1 MKSNYKDME
10 KFLKVLG
17 FVLLVSRVY
26 IIYKLVIL
34 LYLTQSNPVEYP
46 MDKLTWWG
54 YLLIFDIWLQFVL
67 PPIDVDKKD

>member
-17 FVLLVSRVY
+17 FVLLVLRVY

-54 YLLIFDIWLQFVL
+54 YLLIFDIWLQLVL
-67 PPIDVDKKD
+67 PPIDENKEN